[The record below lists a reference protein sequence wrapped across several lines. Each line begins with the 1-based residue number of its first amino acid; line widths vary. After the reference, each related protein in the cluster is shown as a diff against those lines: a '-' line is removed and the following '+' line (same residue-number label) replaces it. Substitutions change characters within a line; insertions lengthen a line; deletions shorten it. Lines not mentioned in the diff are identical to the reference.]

1 MRGPGHCRL
10 RAFGAAAAVLL
21 ALGAWAPRVT
31 AGPVGNTMA
40 NGLAL
45 PMLRGVRGWAGIN
58 ETTDTEP
65 FLQAFINGQ
74 VVPYV
79 NSCHVLLPDGEPDC
93 EQIEGDC
100 ADSAAACEYI
110 YATETLAGA
119 GAIMGILLAAAL
131 FSSCLMECCC
141 PTSYYS
147 TWDASSE
154 DGRREGLLGRTQK
167 SSLLMLPFLAAAAA
181 LATILGLIIVIE
193 LGTDVL
199 SLLEGIKTGTSV
211 PGALHLGHYAW
222 PRQFERI
229 CALQQFPPEAT
240 R

>member
-1 MRGPGHCRL
+1 LHPTDRTQSMRGPGHCRL

-110 YATETLAGA
+110 YATETLARGMQA
-119 GAIMGILLAAAL
+119 PRTVGVRASWAA
-131 FSSCLMECCC
+131 
-141 PTSYYS
+141 
-147 TWDASSE
+147 
-154 DGRREGLLGRTQK
+154 RRSR
-167 SSLLMLPFLAAAAA
+167 A
-181 LATILGLIIVIE
+181 
-193 LGTDVL
+193 
-199 SLLEGIKTGTSV
+199 
-211 PGALHLGHYAW
+211 
-222 PRQFERI
+222 
-229 CALQQFPPEAT
+229 C
-240 R
+240 